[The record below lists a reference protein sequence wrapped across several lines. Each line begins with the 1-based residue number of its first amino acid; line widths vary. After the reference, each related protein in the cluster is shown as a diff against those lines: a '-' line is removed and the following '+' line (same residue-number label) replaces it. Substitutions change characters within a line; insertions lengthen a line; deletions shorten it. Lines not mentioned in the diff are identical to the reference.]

1 LLRLESD
8 EEPAVG
14 IVEGPSDVLI
24 TTKRIVWRSG
34 QTSREVRLDH
44 TATVNVPDFMDSNK
58 LDLYGLW
65 LITTEGGE
73 YSQAAASAAPFFGTH
88 LGP

>member
-1 LLRLESD
+1 
-8 EEPAVG
+8 
-14 IVEGPSDVLI
+14 VLI

-44 TATVNVPDFMDSNK
+44 TVTVNVPDFMDSNK

-73 YSQAAASAAPFFGTH
+73 YSLETEPGEPFFVLWNLLICVIQGTNSVS
-88 LGP
+88 